1 MTGIIRTNPALR
13 RRLEAILTGQDE
25 GAMLALFPTL
35 TNSER
40 RTASW
45 LLGEE
50 LLPRLEGSETFMY
63 WFDALT
69 AADVRAHL
77 GTCLKAAATRLS
89 RGTVDLADR
98 RWDTFAARATA
109 IDRRKTLDAM
119 LPLATDLTTA
129 DHLLKRFAADSI
141 TSTATACLRAA
152 TTPALFRLFTTLQ
165 TIEGD
170 TERIVPIYKAL
181 LKLGHRRAFKTA
193 SLVRSHFGLESLPGT
208 FSLQL
213 EPWQTDRVAVDY
225 DKFARLIEE

>member
-35 TNSER
+35 SNSER

-77 GTCLKAAATRLS
+77 GTCLKAAAMRLS

-98 RWDTFAARATA
+98 RWDNFAARATA
-109 IDRRKTLDAM
+109 IDRRKTLDAL

-141 TSTATACLRAA
+141 ASTATACLRAA
-152 TTPALFRLFTTLQ
+152 TTPAPLPPLHY
-165 TIEGD
+165 
-170 TERIVPIYKAL
+170 PAN
-181 LKLGHRRAFKTA
+181 HRRRHRAHRA
-193 SLVRSHFGLESLPGT
+193 HLQSPAQVGPSPGL
-208 FSLQL
+208 Q
-213 EPWQTDRVAVDY
+213 DRQPRAQPL
-225 DKFARLIEE
+225 RP